1 MLVALRLAS
10 TVSLVWFLYWICY
23 DVVVWSKPLFRV
35 NFVNYVGAVL
45 SLAVMFAGFLLGAK
59 NAVGAS
65 GGGQDDERRVLVE
78 RGGVEVKTRVVE
90 RCGEG
95 DESSVLYDLEG
106 DGSSTLRGLEEEVGS
121 LTREK
126 RDLLALRERLELE
139 ARQKAEVRRR
149 SVDALRG
156 EVAEL
161 RRQVDE
167 LKARLKAMQ

>member
-10 TVSLVWFLYWICY
+10 AVSLGWFLYWICY

-59 NAVGAS
+59 KAVGAS
-65 GGGQDDERRVLVE
+65 GGGQDEKRSVL
-78 RGGVEVKTRVVE
+78 VE

-95 DESSVLYDLEG
+95 GESSVLYDLEG
-106 DGSSTLRGLEEEVGS
+106 DGSSTLEGLEEKVGS
-121 LTREK
+121 LAREK

-139 ARQKAEVRRR
+139 ARQKAEVRGR
-149 SVDALRG
+149 SVDALKG